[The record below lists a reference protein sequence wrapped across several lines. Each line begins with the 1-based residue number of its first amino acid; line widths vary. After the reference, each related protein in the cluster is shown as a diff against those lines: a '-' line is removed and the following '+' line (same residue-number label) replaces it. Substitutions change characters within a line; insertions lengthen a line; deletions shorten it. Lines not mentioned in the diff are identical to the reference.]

1 MKSEYLIAVNEF
13 CAKHE
18 IEVSFIVQLQQTGL
32 IELITID
39 EQNYVEVNQL
49 PHLEKI
55 IRFYYE
61 MDINLEGIETINHLL
76 IRMQSLQNKVTALN
90 NRLRFYEIND

>member
-13 CAKHE
+13 CAKHG

-90 NRLRFYEIND
+90 NRLRFYEIDD